1 MRIYHNPA
9 CGTSR
14 TVLARL
20 RENGIEPEILEYL
33 KTPPDV
39 AELRSL
45 LKQLGLEARDL
56 LRRKGTTLET
66 LGFVEADMS
75 GDAILEVIARHPI
88 LLERPIVAQD
98 GVARICRPADRVE
111 TFLG

>member
-20 RENGIEPEILEYL
+20 RENGIEPQILEYL

-75 GDAILEVIARHPI
+75 GDAILEAIARHPI

>member
-20 RENGIEPEILEYL
+20 RESGIEPEILEYL

-39 AELRSL
+39 ADLRSL
-45 LKQLGLEARDL
+45 LNQLGLEPRDL

-66 LGFVEADMS
+66 LGFVEASMS
-75 GDAILEVIARHPI
+75 GDAILEAIARHPI
-88 LLERPIVAQD
+88 LLERPIVVGD
-98 GVARICRPADRVE
+98 GMARICRPADRVE
-111 TFLG
+111 ALLV